1 MSVDTERESQKV
13 RSLYES
19 GDLIDW
25 QDGAPARQYAEPLES
40 PVELVFDGEDNTAY
54 DFPSVFRFASL
65 HFSC

>member
-25 QDGAPARQYAEPLES
+25 QDGAPPRQSAEPHDS
-40 PVELVFDGEDNTAY
+40 PVELVSDAEDNTAY
-54 DFPSVFRFASL
+54 GFPSVFRFASVR
-65 HFSC
+65 SPC